1 MGSVSAVI
9 DSVLPAKQ
17 IIDEFVYGAKDIIEA
32 NNAKLVGGA
41 RARL

>member
-9 DSVLPAKQ
+9 DDVKPAKE
-17 IIDEFVYGAKDIIEA
+17 IIDEFVYGAKATIEA